1 MEITQCQIRHCVE
14 IWVMDMKERVLVID
28 DDKDLRELLKLKLG
42 NEGFMVF
49 VAEDGASGIEMVKI
63 KHPRIV
69 VLDVNMPGMSGMD
82 VCRFLKSDKKS
93 DKIPVLMLTAKSDEV
108 DRILGL
114 EFGADDY
121 LTKPF
126 NPRELILRIKNI
138 LKRSYPAE
146 EESKAVQ
153 YGVLSVHLK
162 NHEVMVKNKPISLT
176 LTEFKLLASLIV
188 KPDQVKTRDF
198 LLEQIWEYGDGVYS
212 RTVDTHVQR
221 LRAKLKDAGRYIE
234 TVRGVGYRI
243 SDEK

>member
-1 MEITQCQIRHCVE
+1 
-14 IWVMDMKERVLVID
+14 MKNTILVID
-28 DDKDLRELLKLKLG
+28 DDKDLRELLRVKLG
-42 NEGFMVF
+42 NEGFNMLSAV
-49 VAEDGASGIEMVKI
+49 DGASGIEMVRGKQPKLI
-63 KHPRIV
+63 
-69 VLDVNMPGMSGMD
+69 VLDINMPGMSGMD
-82 VCRFLKSDKKS
+82 VCRFLKSDKKL
-93 DKIPVLMLTAKSDEV
+93 KNIPVLMLTAKSDEV

-138 LKRSYPAE
+138 LRRSSPPE
-146 EESKAVQ
+146 DENKSVQ
-153 YGVLSVHLK
+153 YGMISVSLDT
-162 NHEVMVKNKPISLT
+162 HEVRVKNRPVALT
-176 LTEFKLLASLIV
+176 LTEFKLLASLIDN
-188 KPDQVKTRDF
+188 PDQVKTRDY

-243 SDEK
+243 HEDK